1 MREGNVATAVKEP
14 DELGENYS
22 DVVIP
27 LKVHKTEIVAAAPTR
42 ERVQVKPKPL
52 YDFIKR
58 AFDIIISVICL
69 TVGLPVY
76 LIMILAIVIDD
87 PGNPF
92 FVQERVGLNGRVFKM
107 VKLRTMRKDAEK
119 IKVSL
124 EEQNEYKSV
133 HFKIENDPRVTKV
146 GRFLRRT
153 SLDETAQV
161 LNLLT
166 GSMTIVGPRPFI
178 PSEQAQLPSDRLQ
191 VKPGLSCYWQLE
203 DTTKMS
209 DEEQLELDYRYIR
222 ERGIGTDLRIIWK
235 TVCSVFGA
243 KNC

>member
-1 MREGNVATAVKEP
+1 MREGNVATIEKDV
-14 DELGENYS
+14 ELGENYS
-22 DVVIP
+22 GVVTP
-27 LKVHKTEIVAAAPTR
+27 FKVHKAEIVAAPTK
-42 ERVQVKPKPL
+42 ERVQVEPKPL
-52 YDFIKR
+52 YD
-58 AFDIIISVICL
+58 S
-69 TVGLPVY
+69 
-76 LIMILAIVIDD
+76 VIDD

-107 VKLRTMRKDAEK
+107 VKLRTMRKDAEQ
-119 IKVSL
+119 IKVNL
-124 EEQNEYKSV
+124 AEQNEYKSV
-133 HFKIENDPRVTKV
+133 HFKIENDPRVTRV

-178 PSEQAQLPSDRLQ
+178 PSEQEQLPDDRLQ

-222 ERGIGTDLRIIWK
+222 ERGIKTDLKIIWK
-235 TVCSVFGA
+235 TILSIFKGG
-243 KNC
+243 NC

>member
-1 MREGNVATAVKEP
+1 MSEELNGTVLLERPVEQVEQSVPVAVQTVSQPKAAV
-14 DELGENYS
+14 GT
-22 DVVIP
+22 VVHTPI
-27 LKVHKTEIVAAAPTR
+27 E
-42 ERVQVKPKPL
+42 VKPKPV
-52 YDFIKR
+52 YDFFKR
-58 AFDIIISVICL
+58 VFDIVVSLICL

-76 LIMILAIVIDD
+76 LIIALAIVIDD

-92 FVQERVGLNGRVFKM
+92 FVQDRVGKNGKVFKM
-107 VKLRTMRKDAEK
+107 VKFRSMRKDAEQ
-119 IKVSL
+119 IKVNL
-124 EEQNEYKSV
+124 AKQNEYASV

-146 GRFLRRT
+146 GKFLRKT
-153 SLDETAQV
+153 SLDETPQV

-166 GSMTIVGPRPFI
+166 GSMTVIGPRPFI
-178 PSEQAQLPSDRLQ
+178 PSEQAQLPDDRLQ
-191 VKPGLSCYWQLE
+191 VKPGLSCYWQLA

-222 ERGIGTDLRIIWK
+222 ERGVWTDLKIIWK

>member
-1 MREGNVATAVKEP
+1 M
-14 DELGENYS
+14 
-22 DVVIP
+22 
-27 LKVHKTEIVAAAPTR
+27 
-42 ERVQVKPKPL
+42 
-52 YDFIKR
+52 KR
-58 AFDIIISVICL
+58 AFDIFVSLTCL

-76 LIMILAIVIDD
+76 LLMILAIVIDD

-146 GRFLRRT
+146 GRFLRKT

-178 PSEQAQLPSDRLQ
+178 PSEQAQLPDDRLQ

-222 ERGIGTDLRIIWK
+222 ERGILTDLKIIFATIK
-235 TVCSVFGA
+235 SIFKGG
-243 KNC
+243 NC